1 MENPIVMIAVVE
13 DHIYKKTGNKVTI
26 DKGIINDPK
35 QLMKLVYAYS
45 IAINGN

>member
-13 DHIYKKTGNKVTI
+13 DYIYKKTGNKVTI
-26 DKGIINDPK
+26 DKAIINDPQ